1 MPPAINSMSIWAY
14 QAAIDGWVAVHGGDS
29 GEDGQGMSVDAQDDL
44 WDGIIERM

>member
-14 QAAIDGWVAVHGGDS
+14 QSAIDGWVAVHGDDGDP
-29 GEDGQGMSVDAQDDL
+29 EDGGMSAEAQDDL